1 MSKNAPMTRKEC
13 LDAAAAA
20 VLTDRNLDYGNPED
34 NFWDIAAIWT
44 IQLGNKLRSPITP
57 AEVAALCIGIKMS
70 RLKTSPRVSDHWVDI
85 AGYAACGASCK
96 NLDDDIVDEV
106 FDGALDRKKEEDNG

>member
-1 MSKNAPMTRKEC
+1 MTRKEC

-34 NFWDIAAIWT
+34 NFRDIAAIWT
-44 IQLGNKLRSPITP
+44 IQLGSKLRSPITP
-57 AEVAALCIGIKMS
+57 FEVATLSIGTKLA
-70 RLKTSPRVSDHWVDI
+70 RLKTSPRVVDHWVDI

-96 NLDDDIVDEV
+96 NLNDDDEQKEREQD
-106 FDGALDRKKEEDNG
+106 DG